1 MYELSVFQQGG
12 VDVIDSRSVA
22 EAIEKPHN
30 DLTKSIRNYAEIIG
44 KAAERKSAPSEN
56 PYESNERNFA
66 PVENSNESNF
76 GLVEKSTEPK
86 FGLSGNPTA
95 GNFSLSDFFIPHTYT
110 DSTGRTLP
118 CYLLTKKGCDM
129 VANKMTGEK
138 GVLFTAAYVT
148 AFEKMRQQTQKPMT
162 ANEMFAMQAQIN
174 LESERKLAALEG
186 KVEKTSNAVMTA
198 LNTFAAPPTD
208 EERWRD
214 EMNRRVRA
222 MCEEYGLNYH
232 TTIGDMYA
240 QLEDRARVNL
250 SARQKNLRERMR
262 LGGAKYA
269 QREAV
274 SKLVVISQD
283 AKLRCIYETIV
294 REKQAQLAASRLRA
308 I

>member
-1 MYELSVFQQGG
+1 MNELSIIHKNG
-12 VDVIDSRSVA
+12 VDVIDSREVA
-22 EAIEKPHN
+22 EVIGKPHN
-30 DLTKSIRNYAEIIG
+30 DLMKSIRNYAEILA
-44 KAAERKSAPSEN
+44 KATERKSALSEN
-56 PYESNERNFA
+56 PSEFNE
-66 PVENSNESNF
+66 PNF
-76 GLVEKSTEPK
+76 GLAEKS
-86 FGLSGNPTA
+86 TA

-148 AFEKMRQQTQKPMT
+148 AFEKMRETVNSPTMIPGLSPQTQALINMELRQNRIEAEQREQK
-162 ANEMFAMQAQIN
+162 QAVAD
-174 LESERKLAALEG
+174 LSEDQQ
-186 KVEKTSNAVMTA
+186 KTKAVVMSA
-198 LNTFAAPPTD
+198 LNNFASPPTD

-214 EMNRRVRA
+214 VMNRKVRA

-240 QLEDRARVNL
+240 ELEHRAHVNL
-250 SARQKNLRERMR
+250 AIRQKNLRERMR

-283 AKLRCIYETIV
+283 AKLRYIYESIV
-294 REKQAQLAASRLRA
+294 REKAAQLAASRMH
-308 I
+308 

>member
-1 MYELSVFQQGG
+1 MNELSIIHKNG
-12 VDVIDSRSVA
+12 VDVIDSREVA
-22 EAIEKPHN
+22 AMVEKPHS
-30 DLTKSIRNYAEIIG
+30 DLMKSIRNYTDTL
-44 KAAERKSAPSEN
+44 N
-56 PYESNERNFA
+56 
-66 PVENSNESNF
+66 
-76 GLVEKSTEPK
+76 
-86 FGLSGNPTA
+86 A
-95 GNFSLSDFFIPHTYT
+95 GDFSSVDFFIPNTYT
-110 DSTGRTLP
+110 DSKGEQRP

-148 AFEKMRQQTQKPMT
+148 AFEKMREAVTSPTMIPGLSPQTQALINMELRQNKLE
-162 ANEMFAMQAQIN
+162 AEQQATK
-174 LESERKLAALEG
+174 S
-186 KVEKTSNAVMTA
+186 VVMNT

-232 TTIGDMYA
+232 TTIGEMYA
-240 QLEDRARVNL
+240 ELERRAHVNL
-250 SARQKNLRERMR
+250 ATRQKNLRERMR

-283 AKLRCIYETIV
+283 AKLRYIYEAIV
-294 REKQAQLAASRLRA
+294 REKATQLAASRMR
-308 I
+308 

>member
-1 MYELSVFQQGG
+1 MNNDLQVISISGIDCYECNGTAYLKLDTVARGLGFTQEKGG
-12 VDVIDSRSVA
+12 VEYVKWERVSGYLKELGFSPEVGKDDFIPENIFYRLAMKAKNEAA
-22 EAIEKPHN
+22 EAFQAKIADEVIPA
-30 DLTKSIRNYAEIIG
+30 IRKTGGY
-44 KAAERKSAPSEN
+44 N
-56 PYESNERNFA
+56 P
-66 PVENSNESNF
+66 
-76 GLVEKSTEPK
+76 
-86 FGLSGNPTA
+86 
-95 GNFSLSDFFIPHTYT
+95 
-110 DSTGRTLP
+110 
-118 CYLLTKKGCDM
+118 
-129 VANKMTGEK
+129 
-138 GVLFTAAYVT
+138 
-148 AFEKMRQQTQKPMT
+148 KPMT
-162 ANEMFAMQAQIN
+162 ANEMFSLQAQIN

-240 QLEDRARVNL
+240 ELEDRARVNL

>member
-1 MYELSVFQQGG
+1 M
-12 VDVIDSRSVA
+12 
-22 EAIEKPHN
+22 N
-30 DLTKSIRNYAEIIG
+30 DLLTISNGQPTASSRDIAEHFGKRHDHVLRDIETLGKDLPNFGEMFFDTEIPDSYGRSQRAYLMNRDGFTLLAMGFTGKEALEWKVKYMNAFNAMEQEIRN
-44 KAAERKSAPSEN
+44 P
-56 PYESNERNFA
+56 
-66 PVENSNESNF
+66 
-76 GLVEKSTEPK
+76 
-86 FGLSGNPTA
+86 
-95 GNFSLSDFFIPHTYT
+95 
-110 DSTGRTLP
+110 
-118 CYLLTKKGCDM
+118 
-129 VANKMTGEK
+129 
-138 GVLFTAAYVT
+138 
-148 AFEKMRQQTQKPMT
+148 KPMT

-240 QLEDRARVNL
+240 ELEDRARVNL
-250 SARQKNLRERMR
+250 STRQKNLQARMR
-262 LGGAKYA
+262 RGGATVA
-269 QREAV
+269 ECRSI
-274 SKLVVISQD
+274 SKLMIISQD